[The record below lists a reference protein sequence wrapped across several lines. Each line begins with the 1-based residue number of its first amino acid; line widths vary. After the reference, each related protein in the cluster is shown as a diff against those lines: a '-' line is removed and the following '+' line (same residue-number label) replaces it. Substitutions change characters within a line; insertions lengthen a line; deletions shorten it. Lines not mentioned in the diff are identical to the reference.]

1 MSYRDLRL
9 VVTNRIPS
17 NIVILPKSS
26 CSSQTSS
33 DTVVLPRRKKT
44 QKKSPKQAGVDVYRS
59 LIRSI
64 SHCSIAAERDI
75 SNEELNCLTN
85 SITVDRI
92 SLLPSTGFFR
102 PHNLPKI
109 QKPQIKSNNNMKTN
123 SKFFPLSSH
132 IDYMRATTPE
142 MYHPTTPTS
151 HYYEDNEN
159 RMSMTTTVMSHK
171 PKNQI
176 RKQIHVYIPQ
186 ITC

>member
-1 MSYRDLRL
+1 MLFNTQRQPSLVDVCDFNRLHLREHNVNINTKNYLLSQSPPPPMSYRDLRL

-33 DTVVLPRRKKT
+33 DTVVLPRRKRT

-64 SHCSIAAERDI
+64 SHCSIASERDI
-75 SNEELNCLTN
+75 SNEELNHLTN

-92 SLLPSTGFFR
+92 SPLSNTGFFR

-109 QKPQIKSNNNMKTN
+109 QKTTN
-123 SKFFPLSSH
+123 
-132 IDYMRATTPE
+132 
-142 MYHPTTPTS
+142 
-151 HYYEDNEN
+151 
-159 RMSMTTTVMSHK
+159 
-171 PKNQI
+171 
-176 RKQIHVYIPQ
+176 
-186 ITC
+186 